1 MPYYAVAAGHQ
12 IGIFLTWAETQTQI
26 KGYKGAVYK
35 KFPSEAEAQTFID
48 INQST
53 QSLNT
58 DTPTTT
64 TNFDYYVYTDGSCIN
79 NGKPNAK
86 AGMGVYFGPD
96 DPRNVSRSITG
107 KQSNNT
113 GELTALIAAH
123 HLIKA
128 DATAGK
134 RIAVISDSK
143 YGIRCATSYGKKCA
157 ASDWAEDV
165 PNKDLVKLAYDLY
178 SASPNITLIHVLAH
192 THKTDI
198 HSVGNAEADRLA
210 NAAVGLTEKEKAPDN
225 KLYLNVPYA
234 QKDAAKAQG
243 ARWDPKK
250 KKWYVF
256 TDSEHA
262 AALQTQFP

>member
-12 IGIFLTWAETQTQI
+12 TGIFLTWVETQTQI
-26 KGYKGAVYK
+26 KGFKGAVYK
-35 KFPSEAEAQTFID
+35 KFPTEAEAQTFID

-53 QSLNT
+53 QTLNT
-58 DTPTTT
+58 DAAPTY
-64 TNFDYYVYTDGSCIN
+64 DYYVYTDGSCIN

-96 DPRNVSRSITG
+96 DPRNVSRSISG

-157 ASDWAEDV
+157 ANNWVEDV
-165 PNKDLVKLAYDLY
+165 PNKELVKLAYDLY

-192 THKTDI
+192 TNKTDI

-210 NAAVGLTEKEKAPDN
+210 NAAVGITEKTTNN
-225 KLYLNVPYA
+225 KLYLKVSFA
-234 QKDAAKAQG
+234 QKDAAKALG
-243 ARWDPKK
+243 ARWDPKA

-256 TDSEHA
+256 NDSENA
-262 AALQTQFP
+262 TALQTQFA

>member
-12 IGIFLTWAETQTQI
+12 IGIFLTWPETQTQI

-48 INQST
+48 TNQST
-53 QSLNT
+53 QTLNT
-58 DTPTTT
+58 EAPAY
-64 TNFDYYVYTDGSCIN
+64 DYYVYTDGSCIN

-96 DPRNVSRSITG
+96 DPRNVSRSISG

-128 DATAGK
+128 DAAAGK

-192 THKTDI
+192 TNKTDI

-243 ARWDPKK
+243 ARWDPNK

-256 TDSEHA
+256 ADSENA
-262 AALQTQFP
+262 PALQQTFI